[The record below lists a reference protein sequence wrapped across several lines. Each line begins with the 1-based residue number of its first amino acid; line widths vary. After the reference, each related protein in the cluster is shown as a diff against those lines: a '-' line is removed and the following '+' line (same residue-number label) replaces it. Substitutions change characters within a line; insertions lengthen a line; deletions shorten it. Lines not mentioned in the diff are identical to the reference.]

1 MKKRIKKTVQ
11 KASVAMGLVSS
22 FLTPH
27 SQAAQPDVHSIMQ
40 EVKQTSQLLTSQTV
54 EENYFFS
61 VLAKLNEKVAL
72 LNATVR
78 AMSNPEHT
86 IQDLTFIDTGLN
98 TLANLIRTKHLEF
111 LKANQE
117 ARAIFKG
124 YTAEVF
130 KFSVFTEKM
139 REKTDHYAIVPSQS
153 HFTQSDLD
161 ELVARH
167 SAQ

>member
-1 MKKRIKKTVQ
+1 MKKRIQKTVK
-11 KASVAMGLVSS
+11 KASVAMGIVSS
-22 FLTPH
+22 LLAPP
-27 SQAAQPDVHSIMQ
+27 SQATQPDVHSIMQ

-78 AMSNPEHT
+78 AMPHPEKT
-86 IQDLTFIDTGLN
+86 IQDITFIDTGLN

-111 LKANQE
+111 LKGNKE
-117 ARAIFKG
+117 ALAIFKG

-139 REKTDHYAIVPSQS
+139 REKTNHYMIVESQS
-153 HFTQSDLD
+153 QLTQSDLA